1 MKKGELTRRPVLWA
15 PFAEADLLNIW
26 SYVAAESLASTAD
39 RTVKEIHR
47 LAYLLG
53 GYPEFGRPRDD
64 VRTGL
69 RSVLAQRY
77 VIFYRIK
84 PDAIEIVR
92 VLDERRDVDSIF
104 SYGA

>member
-1 MKKGELTRRPVLWA
+1 MKKPDLVRRPVLWSPRA
-15 PFAEADLLNIW
+15 YGDLFNIW
-26 SYVAAESLASTAD
+26 QDSWAEGTLASAD
-39 RTVKEIHR
+39 RTLKKIYEIGW
-47 LAYLLG
+47 LLG
-53 GYPEFGRPRDD
+53 GYPEFGRARDD
-64 VRTGL
+64 VRAGL
-69 RSVLAQRY
+69 RSALAQRH